1 MPAKNAHQQQAQDQQ
16 WHGLGVFGK
25 CIWLT
30 STTADSVSEYEY
42 ESDSTTHRAD
52 LSDDCPDETSAI
64 KALESFYEV
73 FREPTNQGNVKQ
85 RINNVRKICLRLIPH
100 VHADWFMYRPSLTDE
115 HHIPEIQ
122 SILNIRRDKWRGNL
136 RKRKHTEVEVYKD
149 QNQLCPEEIQIL
161 LMHKFEEQCR
171 H

>member
-1 MPAKNAHQQQAQDQQ
+1 MQHHSIRLELKMPAKNACQWQAQDQQ
-16 WHGLGVFGK
+16 WHGLGAFGK
-25 CIWLT
+25 HIQLT
-30 STTADSVSEYEY
+30 STAANSVSEYEY

-52 LSDDCPDETSAI
+52 LSDDCPDETSTI

-136 RKRKHTEVEVYKD
+136 TKQQVLAIQPFLKD
-149 QNQLCPEEIQIL
+149 SSGYH
-161 LMHKFEEQCR
+161 M
-171 H
+171 